1 MSRKE
6 EAFSGRLIL
15 NILTIANIG
24 EGSGAIRTLI
34 IASETINWFTH
45 FGKLVA
51 FNLSSTYYNT
61 A

>member
-6 EAFSGRLIL
+6 EAFSRRLIL

-34 IASETINWFTH
+34 IVGETTNWFTH

-51 FNLSSTYYNT
+51 FNLSST
-61 A
+61 